1 MLLSFNRRL
10 QKSNQIAIICYGSL
24 TPFMENSPHTL
35 LEEDIHQ
42 LDISRSLLLLL
53 ELNRLGNLKELLA
66 RPMAEWFD
74 FAGFNQHLLNE
85 LLNYL
90 DQCALLPYV
99 KD

>member
-1 MLLSFNRRL
+1 
-10 QKSNQIAIICYGSL
+10 
-24 TPFMENSPHTL
+24 MENSPNTL

-66 RPMAEWFD
+66 RPMEEWFN
-74 FAGFNQHLLNE
+74 FTGFNQHLLNE

-90 DQCALLPYV
+90 DRSALLPYV
-99 KD
+99 KE

>member
-1 MLLSFNRRL
+1 
-10 QKSNQIAIICYGSL
+10 
-24 TPFMENSPHTL
+24 MENSPNTL

-74 FAGFNQHLLNE
+74 FTGFNQHLLNE

-90 DQCALLPYV
+90 DRCALLPFV
-99 KD
+99 KE